1 MIQLRKVSAKIPTN
15 SASNTTTTK
24 EVQPPKPRDN
34 SADRQPRQGAS
45 AYMNQSEYDDY
56 KQTANVP
63 RQTVSNETNYSYYPP
78 TTATNEN
85 KKTREVHYQTDEY
98 PNNQQ
103 QQQQQ
108 YAKPSSTSYPGLLGR
123 SNSYNSLQPAQGQ
136 SRVTSAKQR
145 TVPASTSLY
154 QVIILT
160 RRKELLKFH
169 LEIN

>member
-1 MIQLRKVSAKIPTN
+1 MIQSRKVSAKIPTN
-15 SASNTTTTK
+15 SASNTTTAK

-56 KQTANVP
+56 KQTATVP
-63 RQTVSNETNYSYYPP
+63 RQTVSSETTYSHYPST
-78 TTATNEN
+78 TTANEN

-98 PNNQQ
+98 PNN
-103 QQQQQ
+103 QQQQ

-136 SRVTSAKQR
+136 PRVTSAKQR
-145 TVPASTSLY
+145 NVPASTSLY

-160 RRKELLKFH
+160 RRK
-169 LEIN
+169 